1 MDQFHRRYLPKMWG
15 DRAALIFTVICIHI
29 IGLFELLVV
38 LPYIDPDR
46 ANTFWLHT
54 AVGVF
59 IYVNVMGSLAKTI
72 GTDTTSGSTVL
83 PSILKPGWRFC
94 SACEANA
101 PPRSFHCWAC
111 KSCILKRDHHC
122 IFTGNCIGFANHRY
136 YVTMVLYLWFAASYC
151 TFLNMDYTWEVLGGF
166 NWKSLL
172 TMVMPM
178 VSWLLG
184 LSLTFTFT
192 VSFISSTCIIS
203 FFLLGT
209 LFVYS
214 LINILNGQ
222 TVHER
227 AMGIKE
233 FDIGWKGN
241 IEVVFGKNWNICWL
255 SPWISSP
262 LYGDG
267 ITFRKKNMPVEN
279 VKDM

>member
-1 MDQFHRRYLPKMWG
+1 MPKMLA
-15 DRAALIFTVICIHI
+15 DRIALVFTLVCIHL
-29 IGLFELLVV
+29 IGLFELFVV

-46 ANTFWLHT
+46 SDTFWLHT
-54 AVGVF
+54 TVGVL
-59 IYVNVMGSLAKTI
+59 IYINVITSLLKTI
-72 GTDTTSGSTVL
+72 STDTTSGSTVL

-94 SACEANA
+94 SCCEANS

-122 IFTGNCIGFANHRY
+122 VFTGNCIGFANHRY
-136 YVTMVLYLWFAASYC
+136 YITLVLYLWFAASYC

-178 VSWLLG
+178 VSWMLG

-209 LFVYS
+209 LLAYS
-214 LINILNGQ
+214 MLNIINAQ

-227 AMGIKE
+227 AVGSRE
-233 FDIGWKGN
+233 FDLGWKSN
-241 IEVVFGKNWNICWL
+241 IEVALGKNWQYCWI

-262 LYGDG
+262 LPGDG
-267 ITFRKKNMPVEN
+267 IAFRKKNMTIEN